1 MECRDARELA
11 ESFIT
16 EQLLVETTQEIVRH
30 LDRCP
35 PCRAEFESQR
45 RLRAATRSAFE
56 RSPALAM
63 LPHFA
68 DGLRVRLEAE
78 AHPAAPAH
86 RWRGWLGLAAAI
98 VALAAAGLHWRAG
111 EQLSSLARLA
121 LGDHQNCA
129 LSFHLTEQPIS
140 LADAQ
145 RRFGGRL
152 ATLQTVEPAET
163 SLPAGPLR
171 IVERHDC
178 VFKGHRFAHL
188 VLQYQGTAVSVLVS
202 HDPDAARD
210 WWPGSGSPTQ
220 TSADGFRTVSFRRSR
235 YTVFIVSAMPEA
247 ALDAVV
253 RAMAAP
259 LSHAL
264 EGA

>member
-11 ESFIT
+11 EPFIT

-63 LPHFA
+63 PPQFA
-68 DGLRVRLEAE
+68 DGLRARLRAEAE
-78 AHPAAPAH
+78 PAARAH

-129 LSFHLTEQPIS
+129 LEFHLTEQPIS
-140 LADAQ
+140 LADAE
-145 RRFGGRL
+145 RRFGGRF
-152 ATLQTVEPAET
+152 AALQAVKPSET

-171 IVERHDC
+171 ILERHAC

-188 VLQYQGTAVSVLVS
+188 VLEYQGTAVSVLVS

-210 WWPGSGSPTQ
+210 WWPGSGSRAR
-220 TSADGFRTVSFRRSR
+220 TSAGGFRTVSFRRSG
-235 YTVFIVSAMPEA
+235 YTVFVVSAMPEA

-253 RAMAAP
+253 ASMAAP
-259 LSHAL
+259 VSRAL

>member
-1 MECRDARELA
+1 MECRDAKELA
-11 ESFIT
+11 EPFIT

-30 LDRCP
+30 LDRCH
-35 PCRAEFESQR
+35 PCRVEFEAQR

-63 LPHFA
+63 PPQFA
-68 DGLRVRLEAE
+68 DSLRARLRAEAE
-78 AHPAAPAH
+78 PAARAH
-86 RWRGWLGLAAAI
+86 RWRGWLGLAAAV
-98 VALAAAGLHWRAG
+98 VALAASGLHWRAG

-140 LADAQ
+140 LEEAQ
-145 RRFGGRL
+145 RRFGERFAAL
-152 ATLQTVEPAET
+152 EAIEPAET

-171 IVERHDC
+171 IVERHAC
-178 VFKGHRFAHL
+178 VFRGHRFAHL

-210 WWPGSGSPTQ
+210 WWPGSGSTTQ
-220 TSADGFRTVSFRRSR
+220 TSTEGFQTVSFRRSS
-235 YTVFIVSAMPEA
+235 YTVFVVSTMPEA
-247 ALDAVV
+247 ALDTVV
-253 RAMAAP
+253 RAMATP

-264 EGA
+264 EGV

>member
-11 ESFIT
+11 EPFIT

-30 LDRCP
+30 LDRCH
-35 PCRAEFESQR
+35 PCRAEIEAQR

-56 RSPALAM
+56 RAPELGMSPQ
-63 LPHFA
+63 FA
-68 DGLRVRLEAE
+68 AGLRVRIRAEAE
-78 AHPAAPAH
+78 PAARAH

-98 VALAAAGLHWRAG
+98 VVLAAAGSQWRAG
-111 EQLSSLARLA
+111 EQLSALARLA
-121 LGDHQNCA
+121 VGDHQNCA
-129 LSFHLTEQPIS
+129 LEFNLTELPIS

-145 RRFGGRL
+145 QRFGGRL
-152 ATLQTVEPAET
+152 AMLQTVEPDET

-210 WWPGSGSPTQ
+210 WWPGSGSTTQ
-220 TSADGFRTVSFRRSR
+220 TSTDGFQTASFRRSS
-235 YTVFIVSAMPEA
+235 YTVFVVSAMPEA

-253 RAMAAP
+253 ASMAGPVSRA
-259 LSHAL
+259 LS
-264 EGA
+264 GA